1 MRSEEGFEVIE
12 LSGEVDLH
20 HAPTVRKEI
29 LAVLEGS
36 RDLLV
41 NLSRV
46 DTIDSS
52 GIATL
57 VEAFQ
62 LAKSK
67 GLNFGL
73 LEISETVSQVLTL
86 TRLNKVFLIFDDLES
101 FGRQREVTDRE

>member
-20 HAPTVRKEI
+20 YAPTVRKGI

-73 LEISETVSQVLTL
+73 LDISETVSDVLTL
-86 TRLNKVFLIFDDLES
+86 TRLNKVFPIWEDLES
-101 FGRQREVTDRE
+101 YVAAEKGH